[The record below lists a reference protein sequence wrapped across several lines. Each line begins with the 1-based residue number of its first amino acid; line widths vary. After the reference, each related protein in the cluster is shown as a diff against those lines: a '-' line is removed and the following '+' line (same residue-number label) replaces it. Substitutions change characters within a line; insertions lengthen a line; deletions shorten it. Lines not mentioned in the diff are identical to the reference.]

1 VSFDEHSGSYML
13 TKPASGSGSSSS
25 TWADAYARA
34 KELVAQLTLGEKSNL
49 THGVTGPCVGQTGAV
64 PRLNIPELCFAD
76 APAGVRG
83 QEFVSSFPSGI
94 HLGATFDRGLMLRY
108 GHALGREYRGKGIH
122 VALGP
127 FIGPIGRVA
136 RGGRNW
142 EGLGADPYLAGI
154 GGGLT
159 TRGIQAEGVIATP
172 KVMHLSGRRREFG
185 C

>member
-1 VSFDEHSGSYML
+1 M
-13 TKPASGSGSSSS
+13 KSSSLIALS
-25 TWADAYARA
+25 IALYADQSLSQGYTNESEVPLYGLSPPVYPTPIGNGTTSSSWADAYARA
-34 KELVAQLTLGEKSNL
+34 RELVSQLTLEEKSNL

-83 QEFVSSFPSGI
+83 QEFVSSFPAGI
-94 HLGATFDRGLMLRY
+94 HLGATFDRNLMLKY

-136 RGGRNW
+136 RGGGTGRGW
-142 EGLGADPYLAGI
+142 EPI
-154 GGGLT
+154 H
-159 TRGIQAEGVIATP
+159 I
-172 KVMHLSGRRREFG
+172 
-185 C
+185 

>member
-1 VSFDEHSGSYML
+1 MVS
-13 TKPASGSGSSSS
+13 
-25 TWADAYARA
+25 
-34 KELVAQLTLGEKSNL
+34 QLTLEEKSNL

-83 QEFVSSFPSGI
+83 QEFVSSFPAGI
-94 HLGATFDRGLMLRY
+94 HLGATFDRNLMLRY

-142 EGLGADPYLAGI
+142 EGLGADPYLAGT
-154 GGGLT
+154 GGGLI
-159 TRGIQAEGVIATP
+159 TRGTQAEGVIATP
-172 KVMHLSGRRREFG
+172 KVSLLKCLCCALILTG
-185 C
+185 

>member
-1 VSFDEHSGSYML
+1 
-13 TKPASGSGSSSS
+13 
-25 TWADAYARA
+25 
-34 KELVAQLTLGEKSNL
+34 VAQLTLEEKSNL
-49 THGVTGPCVGQTGAV
+49 THGVSGPCVGQTGAV
-64 PRLNIPELCFAD
+64 PRLQIPELCFAD

-83 QEFVSSFPSGI
+83 QEFVSSFPAGI
-94 HLGATFDRGLMLRY
+94 HLGATFDRDLMLRY

-154 GGGLT
+154 GGGLI
-159 TRGIQAEGVIATP
+159 TRGTQKEGVIATP
-172 KVMHLSGRRREFG
+172 KVSNVLEIREMPKLTHQ
-185 C
+185 